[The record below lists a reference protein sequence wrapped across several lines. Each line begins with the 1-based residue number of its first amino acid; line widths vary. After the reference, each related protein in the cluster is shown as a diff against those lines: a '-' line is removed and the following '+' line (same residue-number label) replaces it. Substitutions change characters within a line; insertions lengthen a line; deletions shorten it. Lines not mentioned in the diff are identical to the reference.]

1 MGRLTTAPLAFD
13 PIKVAKRGQYHLV
26 YYALR
31 SLDADSSA
39 SFASAIT
46 IMLIVLEYSARS
58 FVPPDRHAPF
68 PDIRTLLMSFWTVAA
83 LGEMARSHHDPD
95 TFH

>member
-39 SFASAIT
+39 SIASAIT
-46 IMLIVLEYSARS
+46 IMLIDLEYMLE
-58 FVPPDRHAPF
+58 VLCPQKKHAPGSEA
-68 PDIRTLLMSFWTVAA
+68 LLMSFWTVAA

>member
-39 SFASAIT
+39 SIASAIT
-46 IMLIVLEYSARS
+46 IMLIDLEYMLEVLCPQIGTR
-58 FVPPDRHAPF
+58 PF
-68 PDIRTLLMSFWTVAA
+68 RT
-83 LGEMARSHHDPD
+83 
-95 TFH
+95 